1 MPCLAELFRRTAS
14 GPVNVLELGAG
25 CGIVGIALAQCFP
38 HCIVQL
44 TDLAEAQGIL
54 FENLIQATPA
64 TDSSLQSLT
73 LNWHAESQAVSLR
86 RGFALVIV
94 SDCIY
99 NADSCPDLVRT
110 LSRVSS
116 TSPGVMILVAVKR
129 RHDSEEVFFDLMRN
143 AQMQL
148 LERAT
153 IGLPDELYN
162 LDRDVKMPEVE
173 LYMYVMMTE
182 TG

>member
-1 MPCLAELFRRTAS
+1 M
-14 GPVNVLELGAG
+14 
-25 CGIVGIALAQCFP
+25 
-38 HCIVQL
+38 
-44 TDLAEAQGIL
+44 
-54 FENLIQATPA
+54 
-64 TDSSLQSLT
+64 
-73 LNWHAESQAVSLR
+73 SLR